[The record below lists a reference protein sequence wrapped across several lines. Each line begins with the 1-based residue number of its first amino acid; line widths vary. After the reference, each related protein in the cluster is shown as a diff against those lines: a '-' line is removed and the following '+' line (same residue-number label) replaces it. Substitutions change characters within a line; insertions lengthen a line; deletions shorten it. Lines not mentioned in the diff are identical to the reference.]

1 MGRVSGDFRGDSGI
15 FCRLFREFRSD
26 IPVFVGDRCEMM
38 GVAWFFGGFF
48 GDYGGVSGGFVG
60 LVHHLGTV
68 LWRECSGCR
77 KLASGWL

>member
-48 GDYGGVSGGFVG
+48 GDYGGFCGFGASFGYGFVAG
-60 LVHHLGTV
+60 V
-68 LWRECSGCR
+68 LRVS
-77 KLASGWL
+77 